1 MINEVIFISNS
12 SHYNAWAH
20 IYFPLSSLRVQDS
33 NMMEEPY
40 VDQTESA
47 APSNMPA
54 VGAEGSKLPPVL
66 ANLMGSLG
74 NSGRSPQMQGNPA
87 PPANNPALNVNV
99 QELLTSIM
107 VRDTIGNNT
116 MTIPV

>member
-1 MINEVIFISNS
+1 
-12 SHYNAWAH
+12 
-20 IYFPLSSLRVQDS
+20 
-33 NMMEEPY
+33 MMEEPY